1 MSGSANVD
9 CQMLQEGVKLKGS
22 VGVPRGGAACDES
35 TLDAGGGSF
44 FFVFQ
49 LFWKNVEED
58 DERSQSSS
66 SSSCGTQEE
75 DQELVCVWRRLC
87 GDPVA
92 FNDYYRKAVAALRA
106 DADLAPFL
114 LSASSA

>member
-1 MSGSANVD
+1 
-9 CQMLQEGVKLKGS
+9 MLQEGVKLKGS

-35 TLDAGGGSF
+35 ALDAGGGSF

-49 LFWKNVEED
+49 LFWKKGVGVEE
-58 DERSQSSS
+58 EEEEK
-66 SSSCGTQEE
+66 TQEE

-114 LSASSA
+114 LSGSSA

>member
-35 TLDAGGGSF
+35 ALDAGGGSF

-49 LFWKNVEED
+49 LFWKKGVGVEE
-58 DERSQSSS
+58 EEEEE
-66 SSSCGTQEE
+66 TQE